1 MVYFDDNEVKVLIDM
16 IDYCDA
22 CDEDSDSHIPRAY
35 SELLGVL
42 RYKLESE
49 RLEREAEKKK
59 SKGGVAE

>member
-22 CDEDSDSHIPRAY
+22 YDENFDSHIPRAY
-35 SELLGVL
+35 SELLGAL

-49 RLEREAEKKK
+49 RLGREAEKKK
-59 SKGGVAE
+59 SKDGVTE